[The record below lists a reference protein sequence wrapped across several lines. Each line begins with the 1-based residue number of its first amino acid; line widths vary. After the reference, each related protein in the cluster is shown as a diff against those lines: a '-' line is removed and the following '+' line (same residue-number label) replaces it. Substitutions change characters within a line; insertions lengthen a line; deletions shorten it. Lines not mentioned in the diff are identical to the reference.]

1 MTARSVRHAN
11 KSLSRA
17 SPARPD
23 PLQIVRLIDWG
34 DNPERLMGGDF
45 SGLHPEAQRILNEL
59 SGADQVRRLSDR
71 YGLPSD
77 IVAIALLANFASDE
91 DRRAGRIWSA
101 ILKSLYVELAN
112 KMRRDF
118 MKPLELFFGQ
128 IEGRLSSLVGELAS
142 SVHGDLEQA
151 VMEVATKTR
160 SRLLAIIR
168 ELEAEAEHR
177 IESVI
182 RTGVEEAEQEFL
194 QASRMLKDRYEMT

>member
-1 MTARSVRHAN
+1 
-11 KSLSRA
+11 
-17 SPARPD
+17 
-23 PLQIVRLIDWG
+23 LI
-34 DNPERLMGGDF
+34 GGDF
-45 SGLHPEAQRILNEL
+45 SGLHPEVQRLLNEL
-59 SGADQVRRLSDR
+59 SGADQVRRLSDG

-77 IVAIALLANFASDE
+77 IVAIALLAKFASDE

-101 ILKSLYVELAN
+101 ILKRISEELAN
-112 KMRRDF
+112 RMRCDF
-118 MKPLELFFGQ
+118 MKPLERFFGQ

-194 QASRMLKDRYEMT
+194 QTSRMLKDRYEMT